1 MPYFV
6 KSQGASPLKR
16 GPFETKDEAD
26 RKRDE
31 LRINGLYEGQ
41 ELYVEYQP
49 FTEPERRTPFKPHRK
64 KVRPRGSR
72 SSSRRGGRSSGGGS
86 SPKPRQKRRGK
97 RRPSRRSGRRS

>member
-6 KSQGASPLKR
+6 KSKGVSPLKR

-31 LRINGLYEGQ
+31 LQMNALYAGQ
-41 ELYVEYQP
+41 EICVEYEP
-49 FTEPERRTPFKPHRK
+49 GTEPLRRTPFKPFRK
-64 KVRPRGSR
+64 KVRPRRSR
-72 SSSRRGGRSSGGGS
+72 SSSRSGGRSTGGS